1 MYTEGYVKF
10 FRSILA
16 WEWYDDLPTCRLFI
30 HLLLTV
36 NLNGDVWH
44 GVDIPAGSR
53 VASLET
59 LSREAT
65 LTKKQI
71 RGSLDKLE
79 RAGCVAR
86 SHHGKITVITV
97 LNWDKYQTRGHGG
110 GQQKGT
116 ELGTIGARSG
126 HDEGPR
132 IRNKEIKKEKKEENS
147 GCAASPSGLPEGF
160 GSEEEYIAYLRR

>member
-86 SHHGKITVITV
+86 SHHGKITVIT
-97 LNWDKYQTRGHGG
+97 
-110 GQQKGT
+110 QKGT

-126 HDEGPR
+126 HDEGTR

-160 GSEEEYIAYLRR
+160 VSEEEYIAYLRR